1 MSQYNKTKGS
11 QFETDVMKWL
21 RKTGAIAERLT
32 KAGAKDEGDI
42 VTVIAGETY
51 ILELKNR
58 ATLALPQ
65 FWREAQVEALNY
77 AKARGIGE
85 VPLSYV
91 IVKRRNAS
99 IDQAWVIQDLSQW
112 LKEKQMP
119 VPEGQIT
126 TSEILQAVAE
136 PATGEY
142 IFDEEVVPL
151 DEAIAEAD
159 AEEAVEEYVA
169 EKPAP
174 KKRATKI

>member
-21 RKTGAIAERLT
+21 RRAGVIAERLT

-58 ATLALPQ
+58 ATLSLPE

-77 AKARGIGE
+77 AKARGLGE

-99 IDQAWVIQDLSQW
+99 IDQAWVIQDLAQW
-112 LKEKQMP
+112 IKEKQMP
-119 VPEGQIT
+119 VPGGEIT
-126 TSEILQAVAE
+126 TSEILKPVVEEYNEDVA
-136 PATGEY
+136 AY
-142 IFDEEVVPL
+142 
-151 DEAIAEAD
+151 EASIAEAS
-159 AEEAVEEYVA
+159 
-169 EKPAP
+169 EKAKNDLPELS
-174 KKRATKI
+174 

>member
-21 RKTGAIAERLT
+21 RKCGVIAERLT

-58 ATLALPQ
+58 QTLSLPE

-77 AKARGIGE
+77 AQARGLGE

-91 IVKRRNAS
+91 VVKRRNAS
-99 IDQAWVIQDLSQW
+99 IDQAWVIESLDQW
-112 LKEKQMP
+112 LK
-119 VPEGQIT
+119 G
-126 TSEILQAVAE
+126 
-136 PATGEY
+136 
-142 IFDEEVVPL
+142 
-151 DEAIAEAD
+151 
-159 AEEAVEEYVA
+159 
-169 EKPAP
+169 
-174 KKRATKI
+174 KK

>member
-21 RKTGAIAERLT
+21 RKSGVLAERLT

-58 ATLALPQ
+58 ATLSLPE

-77 AKARGIGE
+77 AKARGLGE

-99 IDQAWVIQDLSQW
+99 IDQAWVIQDLAQW

-119 VPEGQIT
+119 VPGGEIT
-126 TSEILQAVAE
+126 TTEILV
-136 PATGEY
+136 P
-142 IFDEEVVPL
+142 EVVPV
-151 DEAIAEAD
+151 EET
-159 AEEAVEEYVA
+159 AEEE
-169 EKPAP
+169 
-174 KKRATKI
+174 TKDED

>member
-21 RKTGAIAERLT
+21 RRAGVIAERLT

-58 ATLALPQ
+58 ATLSLPE

-77 AKARGIGE
+77 AKARGLGE

-99 IDQAWVIQDLSQW
+99 IDQAWVIQDLAQW
-112 LKEKQMP
+112 IKEKQMP
-119 VPEGQIT
+119 VPGGEIT
-126 TSEILQAVAE
+126 TSEILKPVV
-136 PATGEY
+136 
-142 IFDEEVVPL
+142 EEVV
-151 DEAIAEAD
+151 EVSTT
-159 AEEAVEEYVA
+159 EEAEDDL
-169 EKPAP
+169 P
-174 KKRATKI
+174 KL

>member
-21 RKTGAIAERLT
+21 RKAGVIAERLT

-58 ATLALPQ
+58 ATLSLPE

-77 AKARGIGE
+77 AKARGLGE

-99 IDQAWVIQDLSQW
+99 IDQAWVIQDLAQW
-112 LKEKQMP
+112 TKEKKMP
-119 VPEGQIT
+119 VPGGEIT
-126 TSEILQAVAE
+126 TTEILV
-136 PATGEY
+136 P
-142 IFDEEVVPL
+142 EVVPV
-151 DEAIAEAD
+151 EEVK
-159 AEEAVEEYVA
+159 EEAEVEE
-169 EKPAP
+169 
-174 KKRATKI
+174 

>member
-21 RKTGAIAERLT
+21 RKCGVIAERLT

-58 ATLALPQ
+58 ATLSLPE

-99 IDQAWVIQDLSQW
+99 IDQAWVIQDLAQW
-112 LKEKQMP
+112 TKEKKMP
-119 VPEGQIT
+119 VPGGEIT
-126 TSEILQAVAE
+126 TSEILV
-136 PATGEY
+136 P
-142 IFDEEVVPL
+142 EVVPV
-151 DEAIAEAD
+151 EEVKEEAD
-159 AEEAVEEYVA
+159 DLPELS
-169 EKPAP
+169 
-174 KKRATKI
+174 

>member
-42 VTVIAGETY
+42 VTVIAGQTY

-58 ATLALPQ
+58 ATLSLPQ

-99 IDQAWVIQDLSQW
+99 IDQAWVIQDLTQW
-112 LKEKQMP
+112 LKEKNMP
-119 VPEGQIT
+119 VPEGEIT
-126 TSEILQAVAE
+126 TSEILIPDAVE
-136 PATGEY
+136 
-142 IFDEEVVPL
+142 
-151 DEAIAEAD
+151 EAIVEAD
-159 AEEAVEEYVA
+159 AESAVEEYIA
-169 EKPAP
+169 EKVAP
-174 KKRATKI
+174 KKRAKKV

>member
-21 RKTGAIAERLT
+21 RNAGVMAERLT
-32 KAGAKDEGDI
+32 KAGAKDEGDM
-42 VTVIAGETY
+42 VVIISGETY

-58 ATLALPQ
+58 QTLSLPE

-91 IVKRRNAS
+91 VVKRRNAS
-99 IDQAWVIQDLSQW
+99 IDQAWVIQDLTQW

-119 VPEGQIT
+119 VPGGEIT
-126 TSEILQAVAE
+126 TTEILV
-136 PATGEY
+136 PVV
-142 IFDEEVVPL
+142 EEVVE
-151 DEAIAEAD
+151 DSTTEEEAD
-159 AEEAVEEYVA
+159 DSTPE
-169 EKPAP
+169 
-174 KKRATKI
+174 

>member
-21 RKTGAIAERLT
+21 RKCGVIAERLT

-58 ATLALPQ
+58 ATLSLPE

-77 AKARGIGE
+77 AKARGLGE

-91 IVKRRNAS
+91 VVKRRNAS
-99 IDQAWVIQDLSQW
+99 IDQAWVIQDLAQW
-112 LKEKQMP
+112 TKEKKMP
-119 VPEGQIT
+119 VPGGEIT
-126 TSEILQAVAE
+126 TTEILV
-136 PATGEY
+136 P
-142 IFDEEVVPL
+142 EVVP
-151 DEAIAEAD
+151 
-159 AEEAVEEYVA
+159 VEETT
-169 EKPAP
+169 EDDLPELS
-174 KKRATKI
+174 